1 MWFGGAWRL
10 CSVVVACSF
19 APFFCSGKQALWT
32 VAMFQCLFCPSHSVL
47 VPAFNSHQ
55 PLGVLTWRVCL
66 PAFLPRSH
74 LPPTSSPLMT
84 IGGGSGSGPGGT
96 MTRQGHKHNNDI
108 CYTVLFHKP
117 LGNPIAGTH
126 GLGQC

>member
-1 MWFGGAWRL
+1 M
-10 CSVVVACSF
+10 
-19 APFFCSGKQALWT
+19 
-32 VAMFQCLFCPSHSVL
+32 L

-55 PLGVLTWRVCL
+55 PLGVLPWGVCL

-74 LPPTSSPLMT
+74 LT
-84 IGGGSGSGPGGT
+84 IGGGSGSRPGGT

-108 CYTVLFHKP
+108 CYNVLFHKP
-117 LGNPIAGTH
+117 FGNPIAGTH